1 MLSQSEISQPMPL
14 WVDII
19 VKLTPT
25 IIALMVG
32 GIGVWISYNLT
43 SSISTLMVGGIGV
56 WIAYNQYRTAKDKLR
71 LDLFEKRL
79 AAYEK
84 LQEYFMFVFQ
94 LGRVDGQAIQ
104 ILGEA
109 RYKSRFLFGDDIT
122 KNIDEVW
129 DKALT
134 IQDLDFKLKDSLSLP
149 IGEERK
155 RVSEELRK
163 ALIWN
168 DDQQKSSPERYDK

>member
-1 MLSQSEISQPMPL
+1 MLSQSEISQPIPL

-19 VKLTPT
+19 VKLTPS
-25 IIALMVG
+25 II
-32 GIGVWISYNLT
+32 
-43 SSISTLMVGGIGV
+43 TLMVGSIGTY
-56 WIAYNQYRTAKDKLR
+56 IAYNQYRTAKDKLR

-94 LGRVDGQAIQ
+94 FGRVDGQAIQ

-122 KNIDEVW
+122 KHIDEVL
-129 DKALT
+129 DKALK
-134 IQDLDFKLKDSLSLP
+134 IQELDFKLKDSHSLP

-155 RVSEELRK
+155 RVAEELRDI
-163 ALIWN
+163 LIWN
-168 DDQQKSSPERYDK
+168 SDQQISSPERYAKYLQFHVN